1 MYINQTISQ
10 EEKQNILLASEESL
24 KSYSKLYKKNM
35 VIFSIALIGAIICS
49 FNMLLYS
56 MYRHAV
62 LLMALIPVALI
73 QLKTFNDGY
82 KLRKLLKDFSNTEE
96 DYCNLYEHRVIANNE
111 CITINDKLS
120 INWKNIL
127 VTFLYKNYVIVV
139 SEDKKYAIMRLDYNM
154 RKAVVDMAKSYN
166 AFLILMDTEKD
177 NMELAKKHINKA
189 KMKNNILIVF
199 VLVLMCLFIKLL

>member
-56 MYRHAV
+56 KYRHAV
-62 LLMALIPVALI
+62 LLMALIPVAFI

-111 CITINDKLS
+111 CIIINDKLS

-154 RKAVVDMAKSYN
+154 RKIIIDKVKSYN
-166 AFLILMDTEKD
+166 AYLIIMDTDKE
-177 NMELAKKHINKA
+177 NVELAKKYIRKA
-189 KMKNNILIVF
+189 QKKNNILL
-199 VLVLMCLFIKLL
+199 VLVLILMYLYLKLI